1 MPCEAVVNEI
11 SAAQCI
17 PSDYSDQS
25 LIRERDSRR
34 PWETD
39 LPQTRNFEFIGEH
52 GYATRGM
59 DFSKLGYRSA
69 SLFKRSQ

>member
-25 LIRERDSRR
+25 LIRERDSRH

-39 LPQTRNFEFIGEH
+39 LSQTRDFDFAGERGH
-52 GYATRGM
+52 AVRGM
-59 DFSKLGYRSA
+59 GCG
-69 SLFKRSQ
+69 